1 MGSHQRQWDENR
13 SPQWKYLFQKD
24 ALTKRK
30 TKKEIEKERKIQHEE
45 RGEEWKEIIKDKRK
59 ITKKGKNVRKV
70 SKEELKRKREMNLN
84 HYTS

>member
-30 TKKEIEKERKIQHEE
+30 TRKEIEKERKIQHEE
-45 RGEEWKEIIKDKRK
+45 RNEEWKEIIKDKRK